1 MRKQNRQS
9 RSLHFIALAVAIALA
24 PSWSWAEDREQWQ
37 QPDRVMA
44 DLHLPAGTQVADIG
58 CGGGY
63 FTFRFARATGPSG
76 KVFAVDV
83 SADVLKSVRERVQ
96 RERLENIEVVQ
107 SAATDTRLPAESLD
121 VAFFCE
127 VLHEMPA
134 ADRLLLIRDVV
145 RALKPGG
152 ILILID
158 WRKSHDITFDPYE
171 KLIPREDLVQL
182 GTDAGLALDAEFHY
196 LKYQV
201 FLRFRKPG
209 ARS

>member
-1 MRKQNRQS
+1 MNKQHRQG
-9 RSLHFIALAVAIALA
+9 RAIQLFTLAVAFGLVS
-24 PSWSWAEDREQWQ
+24 SWSWAEDREQWQ
-37 QPDRVMA
+37 QPERVLT
-44 DLHLPAGTQVADIG
+44 DLHLPSGVHIADIG

-63 FTFRFARATGPSG
+63 FTFRLAPAAGPSG

-83 SADVLKSVRERVQ
+83 SADALKSVRDRVQ
-96 RERLENIEVVQ
+96 RERLKNIEVVQ
-107 SAATDTRLPAESLD
+107 SAATDTKLPAESLD

-134 ADRLLLIRDVV
+134 ADRLPLIRDVV

-152 ILILID
+152 LLILID
-158 WRKSHDITFDPYE
+158 WRKSHEITFDPYE
-171 KLIPREDLVQL
+171 ELIPREDLVQL

-201 FLRFRKPG
+201 FLRFRKP
-209 ARS
+209 SPK